1 MRQVLTET
9 DAVRAMYDYMAEQI
23 DGRFRLEFP
32 EEEEVIDIL
41 VDALRDPMTRELD
54 IHMYTALATTIGDYT
69 ASLSSCM
76 LTGCKNDKQHQFLRE
91 FINLA
96 WDARRLTAEWLKGQ
110 GIVPGQ
116 SAN

>member
-9 DAVRAMYDYMAEQI
+9 DTMQAVFDYMAEQL

-32 EEEEVIDIL
+32 NEEEVIDVL
-41 VDALRDPMTRELD
+41 VNSLRDGETRNSEA
-54 IHMYTALATTIGDYT
+54 HMKIALGTTMGDYF
-69 ASLSSCM
+69 SV
-76 LTGCKNDKQHQFLRE
+76 LTTCLISGCPNHKTHRFLRQ

-96 WDARRLTAEWLKGQ
+96 WDARQFTNEWLKGQ

>member
-9 DAVRAMYDYMAEQI
+9 DAMRAIYDYMAEQI

-41 VDALRDPMTRELD
+41 VASLRDPMTRMLD
-54 IHMYTALATTIGDYT
+54 SHMYMALVTTIGDYG
-69 ASLSSCM
+69 AALSSCM
-76 LTGCKNDKQHQFLRE
+76 LNGCTNDKQHRFLRE

-96 WDARRLTAEWLKGQ
+96 WDARRLTTEWLKGQ

>member
-1 MRQVLTET
+1 MRQILTET
-9 DAVRAMYDYMAEQI
+9 DTMQAVYDYMAEQI

-32 EEEEVIDIL
+32 DEEEMIDIL
-41 VDALRDPMTRELD
+41 VSSLRDSLTRELNANMH
-54 IHMYTALATTIGDYT
+54 IALATTVCDFGTILT
-69 ASLSSCM
+69 SCM
-76 LTGCKNDKQHQFLRE
+76 LTGCTNDRQHKFLRE

-96 WDARRLTAEWLKGQ
+96 WDARQLTAEWLKGQ